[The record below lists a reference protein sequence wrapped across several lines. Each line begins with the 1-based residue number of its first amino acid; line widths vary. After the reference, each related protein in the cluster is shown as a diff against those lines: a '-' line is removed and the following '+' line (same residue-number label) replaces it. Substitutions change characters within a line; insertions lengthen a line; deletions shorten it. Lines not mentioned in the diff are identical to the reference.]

1 MTQRAARPGIAV
13 LISGQG
19 TNLQALIDAAAAGS
33 LGATVRAVLSD
44 RRDAPGLARARTAGI
59 AASYLG
65 GAGVWRDALLSA
77 LEDVAPDLVVL
88 AGFMRILRGD
98 FLRRYGEK
106 TLNIHP
112 SLLPRYPGLDTH
124 ARVLAAGDRE
134 HGATVHFVTEQ
145 LDAGPRVI
153 QYRLQVRADDDAAS
167 LAARVHAGE
176 HLILPQA
183 AEWFVT
189 GRLRLAGESAILD
202 GRRLEEPVIWEESA

>member
-1 MTQRAARPGIAV
+1 LTQHAARPGIAV

-44 RRDAPGLARARTAGI
+44 RRDAPGLARARAAGI

-65 GAGVWRDALLSA
+65 GAGVWRDALLAA

-167 LAARVHAGE
+167 LAARVHGGE

-202 GRRLEEPVIWEESA
+202 GRQLEEPVIWEESV